1 MISPLASVHQ
11 NAKIDESAQIG
22 PFVFI
27 DDDVEIGAGTII
39 DANATICA
47 HTRIGKNCHIFP
59 SAVIGAIPQDLKFH
73 DELTYTIHIAT

>member
-39 DANATICA
+39 DANATIYA
-47 HTRIGKNCHIFP
+47 HTRMVK
-59 SAVIGAIPQDLKFH
+59 
-73 DELTYTIHIAT
+73 TATSSRRQLLVPFRKT